1 MPLCSILMMIIITQ
15 VFRRRLIV
23 SQVTVEVE
31 AVVVVVAVEAVE
43 VVEAVVVVVVAVE
56 AVEVVETV
64 VVVEAVAKSLYR
76 SHRRRCLQ

>member
-1 MPLCSILMMIIITQ
+1 MIIIITQ

-76 SHRRRCLQ
+76 SHGRRCLQ